1 MLDANDPMHTRRRHA
16 ALITPLAVLLAGL
29 LLSWAAWY
37 SAHQA
42 EMRESHFRFER
53 RVNSI
58 ARDIQ
63 ARLEGYE
70 QLLRGASAL
79 FAATPE
85 VTPDMWRDFVDR
97 LDVAQNYPGLLA
109 LAYAQRVPASALS
122 QHADSMR
129 GRGLANYT
137 VRPPGQRDEYV
148 LTLFTE
154 PASLSNVRAMGFAM
168 DAEPIRREALHRA
181 RDQGTPALTGRIILL
196 SSAPGKP
203 DAGALLYIPV
213 YRRGEP
219 TFSTAD
225 RRRALQGYV
234 YAPLRM
240 RSLLPGAIGDSV
252 GDLLFEAY
260 DGTGTE
266 AAQRL
271 YAARED
277 LTAQRT
283 DYRHVFDETRP
294 ITVAGRTWTL
304 RFATLPEFDATLDH
318 ARSRLMLSAGIVTSL
333 LAALVAWAMTQTQ
346 RRAVRMAE
354 RLSRAHRASEDRART
369 VMDGTADGI
378 LTMDVQGIIRS
389 ANRSA
394 QRMFGYTE
402 SELIGK
408 PVREL
413 ASPESVEKIDRFYS
427 DMRAV
432 DARALFGQ
440 QLELPAVRKDGRR
453 MLLRYTLS
461 LVEID
466 DEPHIVCLGADITE
480 QHEHEKKAREA
491 DNLRQAIL
499 SNAPFAIIST
509 DTKGL
514 ITAVNPAAEQMLGWT
529 AQELVG
535 RHTTAVLHDPAE
547 LEAVARQISA
557 ELGETIPPGLSVLT
571 VKARRGI
578 TEQREFHYIRKDG
591 HRVPALL
598 TVSCLRDAEGNL
610 TGYVGLALDI
620 SERKRTDEYI
630 RHMALHDKLTGLPN
644 RVLLQEHAEVAIARA
659 RRTLHAVGILLL
671 DLDRFKHINDSL
683 GHHVGDEVLQIVAKR
698 LSDCVRSSDTVVRM
712 GGDEFVVL
720 LSDLNQREE
729 AQKIATKILDVLA
742 EDVVVGSHMLRITP
756 SIGVACCPQDG
767 GDLSTLL
774 KHADAA
780 MYHAKDMGRNN
791 VQVFTPKL
799 NERLTHRL
807 ELEADLSHAVG
818 RGELVLHYQPLV
830 DARTGLIS
838 GVEALVRWKHPVRG
852 LVSPAEFIPLAEE
865 TGLILPIGEW
875 VLRTACQQIKAISDS
890 IGTPLRL
897 AVNLSPR
904 QFTQPSLL
912 EMVRHALA
920 SARLHPEQLELEIT
934 EGVLMHDIEQT
945 MQTLEALREI
955 GVHLA
960 VDDFG
965 TGFSSLS
972 YLSRFP
978 IHTLKVDRSFVR
990 DIGQDK
996 NNTAI
1001 ASAVISMAHTLGL
1014 KVVAEGVETQAQRE
1028 FLRERRCDELQGFL
1042 FSKPVPIEELG
1053 QRIEDVQAVCA
1064 VEMF

>member
-1 MLDANDPMHTRRRHA
+1 MLDANDPTPTRRRPA
-16 ALITPLAVLLAGL
+16 ALIAPLAVLLAGL
-29 LLSWAAWY
+29 LLSWAAWR
-37 SAHQA
+37 SAYQV
-42 EMRESHFRFER
+42 ELRESHFRFER
-53 RVNSI
+53 RVNTI
-58 ARDIQ
+58 ARNVQ
-63 ARLEGYE
+63 ARLEAYE
-70 QLLRGASAL
+70 QLLRGAGAL

-85 VTPDMWRDFVDR
+85 VTPEMWRDFVDR

-109 LAYAQRVPASALS
+109 LAYAEHIPHSALK
-122 QHADSMR
+122 QHVEQMR
-129 GRGLANYT
+129 GRGLASYT
-137 VRPPGQRDEYV
+137 LRPPGERDDYV

-154 PASLSNVRAMGFAM
+154 PASLSNVRAMGFVM
-168 DAEPIRREALHRA
+168 DADPVRREAIHRA
-181 RDQGTPALTGRIILL
+181 RDQGSPALTGRIVLL

-203 DAGALLYIPV
+203 DSGTLLYLPV
-213 YRRGEP
+213 YRRGLP

-225 RRRALQGYV
+225 RQRALQGYV

-240 RSLLPGAIGDSV
+240 QSLLPGAIGDSIA
-252 GDLLFEAY
+252 DLLFEAY
-260 DGTGTE
+260 DGTVMEPGT
-266 AAQRL
+266 RL
-271 YAARED
+271 YAARDE
-277 LTAQRT
+277 LAAQLAS
-283 DYRHVFDETRP
+283 YRHVFDETRA
-294 ITVAGRTWTL
+294 ITVGGRTWTL

-318 ARSRLMLSAGIVTSL
+318 GRSRLVAGAGVLSSM
-333 LAALVAWAMTQTQ
+333 LAAMLAWMLTHTQ
-346 RRAVRMAE
+346 RRAVHLAA

-369 VMDGTADGI
+369 IMDGTADAI
-378 LTMDVQGIIRS
+378 LTMDVNGIIRS
-389 ANRSA
+389 TNRSA

-402 SELIGK
+402 PELIGK

-413 ASPESVEKIDRFYS
+413 VSPESVEVIDRFYQ
-427 DMRAV
+427 DMRAL

-440 QLELPAVRKDGRR
+440 QLEIAAVRKDGRR

-466 DEPHIVCLGADITE
+466 DQPHVVCLGADITE
-480 QHEHEKKAREA
+480 QREHEKKAREA

-499 SNAPFAIIST
+499 SSAPFAIIST
-509 DTKGL
+509 DTHGL
-514 ITAVNPAAEQMLGWT
+514 VTAVNPAAEQMLGWT

-547 LEAVARQISA
+547 LEAVARQLSA
-557 ELGETIPPGLSVLT
+557 ELGETIPAGLSVLT
-571 VKARRGI
+571 VKARRGL

-659 RRTLHAVGILLL
+659 RRTMHAVGVLLL

-729 AQKIATKILDVLA
+729 AQKIAAKILDVLA
-742 EDVVVGSHMLRITP
+742 EDVVVGSHVLRITP
-756 SIGVACCPQDG
+756 SIGVACYPQDG
-767 GDLSTLL
+767 GDLSALL
-774 KHADAA
+774 KNADAA

-791 VQVFTPKL
+791 IQIFTPKL

-807 ELEADLSHAVG
+807 ELETDLSHAVA
-818 RGELVLHYQPLV
+818 RGELILHYQPLV

-838 GVEALVRWKHPVRG
+838 GVEALLRWRHPVRG

-875 VLRTACQQIKAISDS
+875 VLRTACQQIKAISDTV
-890 IGTPLRL
+890 GTPLRL

-904 QFTQPSLL
+904 QFTQPSLV

-920 SARLHPEQLELEIT
+920 SAQLMPDQLELEIT

-945 MQTLEALREI
+945 MHTLEALREI

-1014 KVVAEGVETQAQRE
+1014 KVVAEGVETQAQRD

>member
-1 MLDANDPMHTRRRHA
+1 MLDANDPTPSPRGRA
-16 ALITPLAVLLAGL
+16 AWLVPLAVLLAGL
-29 LLSWAAWY
+29 LLTWAAWTNT
-37 SAHQA
+37 HQA
-42 EMRESHFRFER
+42 ELRESHFRFER

-58 ARDIQ
+58 AHDVQ
-63 ARLEGYE
+63 ARLEAYE

-79 FAATPE
+79 FAATPQ
-85 VTPDMWRDFVDR
+85 VTPQMWRDFVDR

-109 LAYAQRVPASALS
+109 LAYAERIPAPALAA
-122 QHADSMR
+122 HIDAMR
-129 GRGLANYT
+129 SRGLPGYT
-137 VRPPGQRDEYV
+137 VRPPGAREEHV

-168 DAEPIRREALHRA
+168 DAEAVRREAIHRA
-181 RDQGTPALTGRIILL
+181 RDQGTAALSGRIVLL

-203 DAGALLYIPV
+203 DAGTLLYLPV
-213 YRRGEP
+213 YRHGQA

-240 RSLLPGAIGDSV
+240 QSLLPSAIGDSV
-252 GDLLFEAY
+252 GDLLFEAF
-260 DGTGTE
+260 DGTAPE
-266 AAQRL
+266 PASLLYAVRQEQLAQR
-271 YAARED
+271 AG
-277 LTAQRT
+277 
-283 DYRHVFDETRP
+283 YRPVFDETRP
-294 ITVAGRTWTL
+294 ITIAGRTWTL
-304 RFATLPEFDATLDH
+304 RFATLPSFDATLDH
-318 ARSRLMLSAGIVTSL
+318 SRSRLVLGAGVLTSL
-333 LAALVAWAMTQTQ
+333 LAALVAWVMAHTQ
-346 RRAVRMAE
+346 RRAVHLAS

-369 VMDGTADGI
+369 IMDGTADGI
-378 LTMDVQGIIRS
+378 LTMDTSGVIRS

-402 SELIGK
+402 AELIGK

-413 ASPESVEKIDRFYS
+413 ASPESMEKIDRFYG
-427 DMRAV
+427 DIRAL
-432 DARALFGQ
+432 DARELLGR
-440 QLELPAVRKDGRR
+440 QLELHAVRKDGQRI
-453 MLLRYTLS
+453 LLRYTLS

-466 DEPHIVCLGADITE
+466 DVPQIVCLGADITH
-480 QHEHEKKAREA
+480 QREHEKKAREA

-499 SNAPFAIIST
+499 SSAPFAIIST
-509 DTKGL
+509 DTRGL

-529 AQELVG
+529 AVELVG
-535 RHTTAVLHDPAE
+535 HHTTAVLHDPAE
-547 LEAVARQISA
+547 LESVARQISA
-557 ELGETIPPGLSVLT
+557 ELGETIPPGLGVLT
-571 VKARRGI
+571 VKARRGL

-598 TVSCLRDAEGNL
+598 TVSCLRDAEGQL

-720 LSDLNQREE
+720 LSDLNQGDE
-729 AQKIATKILDVLA
+729 AQKIATKIMDVLA
-742 EDVVVGSHMLRITP
+742 EDVVVGSHVLRITP
-756 SIGVACCPQDG
+756 SIGLACFPQHG

-807 ELEADLSHAVG
+807 ELEADLSHAVE

-838 GVEALVRWKHPVRG
+838 GVEALLRWRHPVRG
-852 LVSPAEFIPLAEE
+852 LVSPADFIPLAEE

-875 VLRTACQQIKAISDS
+875 VLRTACLQIKALSDA
-890 IGTPLRL
+890 IRTPLRL

-912 EMVRHALA
+912 EMVRHALD
-920 SARLHPEQLELEIT
+920 SARLMPEQLELEIT
-934 EGVLMHDIEQT
+934 EGVLMHDIDQT
-945 MQTLEALREI
+945 MHTLEALRDI